1 MRNKTILLTNTAEP
15 IEDEIDRLFDQL
27 VVEGIER
34 MAGQGHRTWSPPM
47 DVFETDSYFLVRLEV
62 AGMHEDDFRVIFQ
75 DQVLYIQGERREPEG
90 PRRLYHQM
98 QIRYGTF
105 LTAVRFD
112 TPIKVEEIDA
122 EYEAGF
128 LTVRLPRKETARTA
142 VEVEEGLVSN
152 E

>member
-1 MRNKTILLTNTAEP
+1 MRNRTILLTSTAER

-27 VVEGIER
+27 VVEGVER
-34 MAGQGHRTWSPPM
+34 LANQGHRTWSPPM

-62 AGMHEDDFRVIFQ
+62 AGMSEDDFRVIFQ
-75 DQVLYIQGERREPEG
+75 DQVLYVRGERREPDG

-112 TPIKVEEIDA
+112 TPINVEEIDA

-128 LTVRLPRKETARTA
+128 LTVRLPRQEDTRIG